1 MEVGWLGFLVSQS
14 EDVAKASP
22 CKSQLLPSGL
32 RNLEQQAEFGT
43 DGSLHEHGVP
53 KLRLQ

>member
-1 MEVGWLGFLVSQS
+1 MVGFLVSQL

-22 CKSQLLPSGL
+22 CKSQLLPFGL
-32 RNLEQQAEFGT
+32 RNLDQQAEFGT